1 MRTIKLSLIVPTA
14 LMLGAR
20 HYGSRG
26 IFKCRVRLRTLRDK
40 KNDIMKG
47 PEFLKYINP
56 VLTTLQAN
64 GGAGNSS
71 NVIEQVVES
80 LGISD
85 DELEESTS
93 NGQSRV
99 RNQINW
105 ARFYLFKAGLIDNS
119 ERGIWRLTNDALEKK
134 LTDDDIY
141 SLFKGVQESVKKS
154 PTVSPKKSDL
164 KFEDT
169 STEDEVHTI
178 SLLNLIQGLPAVGFE
193 KLCKRLLTEIGIN
206 DITITGGSG
215 DQGIDGKGIVK
226 LNDVVSLNIVFQC
239 KRYKETVSPHHVRDF
254 RGAMQGRGE
263 KGLIIT
269 TGRFTKEAKN
279 EASRDGVTPI
289 ELIDGDRL
297 VELFEKHHLGLKPVI
312 VFEIDY
318 EFFKGFN

>member
-1 MRTIKLSLIVPTA
+1 
-14 LMLGAR
+14 
-20 HYGSRG
+20 
-26 IFKCRVRLRTLRDK
+26 
-40 KNDIMKG
+40 MKG

-56 VLTTLQAN
+56 VLITLQAN

-71 NVIEQVVES
+71 NVIEQIIEK

-85 DELEESTS
+85 EELEEAIS

-99 RNQINW
+99 RNQIQW

-119 ERGIWRLTNDALEKK
+119 QRGIWRLTNEGLEKK
-134 LTDDDIY
+134 LTDEDVY
-141 SLFKGVQESVKKS
+141 SLFKGVQESVKK
-154 PTVSPKKSDL
+154 PPIVTTQKIEL

-169 STEDEVHTI
+169 TTEDEEHSI
-178 SLLNLIQGLPAVGFE
+178 GLLNLIQNLPAAGFE

-289 ELIDGDRL
+289 ELIDGYRL

>member
-1 MRTIKLSLIVPTA
+1 
-14 LMLGAR
+14 
-20 HYGSRG
+20 
-26 IFKCRVRLRTLRDK
+26 
-40 KNDIMKG
+40 MKG

-71 NVIEQVVES
+71 NVIEEIIES
-80 LGISD
+80 LGITD
-85 DELEESTS
+85 EELEEVTS

-99 RNQINW
+99 RNQIQW
-105 ARFYLFKAGLIDNS
+105 ARFYLFKAGLIDNAQ
-119 ERGIWRLTNDALEKK
+119 RGIWRLTNEGLEKH
-134 LTDDDIY
+134 LTDEDVY
-141 SLFKGVQESVKKS
+141 SLFKSVQESVKKS
-154 PTVSPKKSDL
+154 PPTTPKKVEI
-164 KFEDT
+164 KYEDT
-169 STEDEVHTI
+169 TTEDEEHSI
-178 SLLNLIQGLPAVGFE
+178 GLLNLIQNLPALGFE

-206 DITITGGSG
+206 DIIITGGAG

-269 TGRFTKEAKN
+269 TGRFTKESKN
-279 EASRDGVTPI
+279 EATREGVTPI

-297 VELFEKHHLGLKPVI
+297 VELFEKHHIGLKPVT

>member
-1 MRTIKLSLIVPTA
+1 
-14 LMLGAR
+14 
-20 HYGSRG
+20 
-26 IFKCRVRLRTLRDK
+26 
-40 KNDIMKG
+40 MKG

-56 VLTTLQAN
+56 VLTALQEN

-71 NVIEQVVES
+71 NIIEQIIEK

-85 DELEESTS
+85 EQLEETTS
-93 NGQSRV
+93 NGQSRI
-99 RNQINW
+99 RNQIQW
-105 ARFYLFKAGLIDNS
+105 ARFYLFKAGLIDNTQ
-119 ERGIWRLTNDALEKK
+119 RGIWRLTAEGLDRK
-134 LTDDDIY
+134 LSDEDVY
-141 SLFKGVQESVKKS
+141 RLFKGVQESVKK
-154 PTVSPKKSDL
+154 PTTILPKIPEQVFD
-164 KFEDT
+164 DT
-169 STEDEVHTI
+169 STEDEEHSVGLIT
-178 SLLNLIQGLPAVGFE
+178 LIQNLTPQGFE

-206 DITITGGSG
+206 DISITGGTG

-279 EASRDGVTPI
+279 EANRDGVTPI

-297 VELFEKHHLGLKPVI
+297 VELFEKYHLGLKPVT

-318 EFFKGFN
+318 EFFKSFN

>member
-1 MRTIKLSLIVPTA
+1 
-14 LMLGAR
+14 
-20 HYGSRG
+20 
-26 IFKCRVRLRTLRDK
+26 
-40 KNDIMKG
+40 MKG

-71 NVIEQVVES
+71 SIIEQIIES
-80 LGISD
+80 LGITD
-85 DELEESTS
+85 EELEEPTS
-93 NGQSRV
+93 NGQSRI
-99 RNQINW
+99 RNQIQW
-105 ARFYLFKAGLIDNS
+105 ARFYLFKAGVIDNAQ
-119 ERGIWRLTNDALEKK
+119 RGIWRLTNEGLERK
-134 LTDDDIY
+134 LNDEDVYT
-141 SLFKGVQESVKKS
+141 LFKGVQESVKKT
-154 PTVSPKKSDL
+154 PIVTPKKSEEQ
-164 KFEDT
+164 FETT
-169 STEDEVHTI
+169 STEDEEHTI
-178 SLLNLIQGLPAVGFE
+178 GLLNLIQNLPAAGFE

-206 DITITGGSG
+206 DISITGGSG

-297 VELFEKHHLGLKPVI
+297 VELFEKHHLGLKPVT
-312 VFEIDY
+312 VFEIDN
-318 EFFKGFN
+318 EFFKGFS

>member
-1 MRTIKLSLIVPTA
+1 
-14 LMLGAR
+14 
-20 HYGSRG
+20 
-26 IFKCRVRLRTLRDK
+26 
-40 KNDIMKG
+40 MKG

-71 NVIEQVVES
+71 NVIEQIIER

-85 DELEESTS
+85 AELEEVTS

-99 RNQINW
+99 RNQIQW
-105 ARFYLFKAGLIDNS
+105 ARFYLFKAGLIDNTQ
-119 ERGIWRLTNDALEKK
+119 RGIWRLTNDGLEIN
-134 LTDDDIY
+134 LTDEDVY
-141 SLFKGVQESVKKS
+141 TLFKGVQESVKKT
-154 PTVSPKKSDL
+154 PTITPKKLEL

-169 STEDEVHTI
+169 TTEDEEHSVG
-178 SLLNLIQGLPAVGFE
+178 LLNLIQSLPATGFE

-239 KRYKETVSPHHVRDF
+239 KRYKETVAPHHVRDF